1 MKKLKFKGYHLKN
14 FGMRVDSSKLNTT
27 FTITREINGHI
38 IFNHKGEFQ
47 DRLLPKEYEKFY
59 SMFISKKLEN
69 RSFN

>member
-1 MKKLKFKGYHLKN
+1 
-14 FGMRVDSSKLNTT
+14 MRVDSSKLNTT